1 MEYFQSVLIIRDLHN
16 HKGVP
21 YGNGLGFLENDI
33 GVAEMSGMLFSKIKI
48 IEPLTIETFRPS
60 YLSMVV

>member
-1 MEYFQSVLIIRDLHN
+1 MGRFQSTLTIRYLHDY
-16 HKGVP
+16 KRVP

>member
-1 MEYFQSVLIIRDLHN
+1 MEYFQSPLTVSDLHDY
-16 HKGVP
+16 KGVHMEWACFFS
-21 YGNGLGFLENDI
+21 GNNI